1 MKEQKKEK
9 SRYRYLADN
18 IALFSVSNFV
28 SKILV
33 FLLVPLY
40 TDVLS
45 TTEYGIADIMQVT
58 LLLLVPA
65 LTLNMG
71 EAALRFGI
79 EYADKRGSIL
89 KAGIRYVLRADA
101 LVVGLSVLSFAF
113 CGEQMRWYILLF
125 ALLFVAN
132 CLYEYLILYFQ
143 GCEAVP
149 IVVIGS
155 VCSTVVMIAS
165 NIIFLLVVR
174 IGLNGY
180 IFSQIIAFAIS
191 SVVMLI
197 LGRSAH
203 LVENLRDDQELSG
216 QMLKYG
222 TVMIAYSTGSW
233 INNAADRYLVLAV
246 CGAAVNGVYGVAY
259 KIPAILMVFQRIFAQ
274 AWQMSATKSY
284 KDDKSAQFFTKMYNT
299 YNSFMMTGCAL
310 LILFVEPVARF
321 MFRKEF
327 YEAWMYVPPLLVS
340 VIFGSL
346 TGFLGS
352 ICLAHKDSRSMG
364 VATGIGAVA
373 NVAMNLMFIPKFG
386 AMGAAVATAISY
398 CIMWAM
404 SYRFVRKHVY
414 LENNLLSDILG
425 YIVLAAIC
433 LAMVGQIPGRYVI
446 CAVMTVI
453 VILLNYRDI
462 KTVISVLATF
472 VRSRIRG
479 KN

>member
-1 MKEQKKEK
+1 
-9 SRYRYLADN
+9 
-18 IALFSVSNFV
+18 
-28 SKILV
+28 
-33 FLLVPLY
+33 
-40 TDVLS
+40 
-45 TTEYGIADIMQVT
+45 
-58 LLLLVPA
+58 
-65 LTLNMG
+65 
-71 EAALRFGI
+71 
-79 EYADKRGSIL
+79 
-89 KAGIRYVLRADA
+89 
-101 LVVGLSVLSFAF
+101 
-113 CGEQMRWYILLF
+113 
-125 ALLFVAN
+125 
-132 CLYEYLILYFQ
+132 
-143 GCEAVP
+143 
-149 IVVIGS
+149 
-155 VCSTVVMIAS
+155 
-165 NIIFLLVVR
+165 
-174 IGLNGY
+174 
-180 IFSQIIAFAIS
+180 
-191 SVVMLI
+191 
-197 LGRSAH
+197 
-203 LVENLRDDQELSG
+203 
-216 QMLKYG
+216 
-222 TVMIAYSTGSW
+222 
-233 INNAADRYLVLAV
+233 
-246 CGAAVNGVYGVAY
+246 
-259 KIPAILMVFQRIFAQ
+259 
-274 AWQMSATKSY
+274 
-284 KDDKSAQFFTKMYNT
+284 
-299 YNSFMMTGCAL
+299 
-310 LILFVEPVARF
+310 

-327 YEAWMYVPPLLVS
+327 YEAWVYVPPLLVS

-433 LAMVGQIPGRYVI
+433 LAMIGQIPGRYVI